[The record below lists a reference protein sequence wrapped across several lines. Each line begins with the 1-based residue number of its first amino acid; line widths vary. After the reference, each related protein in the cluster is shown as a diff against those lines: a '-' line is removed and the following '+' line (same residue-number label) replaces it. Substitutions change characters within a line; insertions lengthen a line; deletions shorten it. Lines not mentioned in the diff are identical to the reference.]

1 MDRGEPTLV
10 PEWYKGASCSST
22 GSSSSILNHHSWS
35 SYPDEQSSG
44 FSSRNKLL
52 VSVFDQDSPRSFSF
66 TERSSSSFRRGAVC
80 NGSSGRDK
88 DLPSRNYTSFGRSHR
103 DRDRD
108 RDREK
113 YMEIRDRDKT
123 LQLENGFSNHEFS
136 LINGKSE
143 RDALRYSQTKVSGRR
158 VDPWHKRTGH
168 DSNKFS
174 FDRDFPFLGADEKHV
189 GSDITRVS
197 SPAVSTTI
205 HSFPV
210 IASSIAGND
219 GWTSALAEVPPIVRG
234 SGPVSTLSLSPS
246 SALTR
251 ALCNSTSLNMAET
264 IAQTPARVRTA
275 PQQSNES
282 QKIEELHRQYVLK
295 LRPVTSMPKSSVINS
310 ADKAKTKGS
319 RNVEVGASKT
329 GQQSSV
335 VLGHHAVHPAA
346 RSDSSKISQ
355 PGNFQVLNRERNG
368 SSPTGKDST
377 NLTNGGRVLNSS
389 GGVPLTPSPPPKGP
403 INSKLKDGRVG
414 SLTLCSYGEK
424 KPSSQAQ
431 NRNEFFNS
439 LRMKASPSPQAGSND
454 DSSGCEIS
462 SSNLEA
468 GGQVALVSASAMEKV
483 SYSSSTIS
491 KCSTENACEE
501 PEKIAPDEEE
511 AAFLRSLGWEEN
523 AGEEALTREEIE
535 SFLSEYKK
543 RKPDLKLKK

>member
-35 SYPDEQSSG
+35 SYP
-44 FSSRNKLL
+44 
-52 VSVFDQDSPRSFSF
+52 
-66 TERSSSSFRRGAVC
+66 ERSSSSFRRGAVC

-143 RDALRYSQTKVSGRR
+143 RDALRYPQTKVSGRR

-168 DSNKFS
+168 DSNKSS

-234 SGPVSTLSLSPS
+234 SGPVSTLSPS

-251 ALCNSTSLNMAET
+251 ASCNSTSLNMAET

-295 LRPVTSMPKSSVINS
+295 LRPVTPSMPKSSVISS
-310 ADKAKTKGS
+310 AEKSKTKGS

-335 VLGHHAVHPAA
+335 VLGHHALHPAA

-414 SLTLCSYGEK
+414 SLTLGSYGEK